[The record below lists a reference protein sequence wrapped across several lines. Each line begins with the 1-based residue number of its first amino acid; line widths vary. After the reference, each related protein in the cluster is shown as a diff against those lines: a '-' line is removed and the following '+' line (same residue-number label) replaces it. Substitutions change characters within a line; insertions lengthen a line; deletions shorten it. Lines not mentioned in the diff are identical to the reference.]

1 MKKTSPKKR
10 KPKVHSY
17 EWWLNIYR
25 NYEDKHQ
32 RALHACRTRLQEVTM
47 KVVKDFLFF
56 TIAIPAAVITAVPLA
71 IGAFM
76 FCVYVSAFI
85 NSFGGS

>member
-1 MKKTSPKKR
+1 
-10 KPKVHSY
+10 
-17 EWWLNIYR
+17 
-25 NYEDKHQ
+25 
-32 RALHACRTRLQEVTM
+32 M